1 MLELLAGLWAQ
12 IDLRRDLLLI
22 LTPVF
27 TATLLVDLLAAHR
40 RGRYRL
46 ADSLASIGLGGI
58 YLLVDALLVVLLVL
72 PVYHWVY
79 GLRLFDFAMTPLAFV
94 VLFFGLEL
102 CFYGFHRAS
111 HRIRWFWAAHVV
123 HHSSEHMNFTTASR
137 QSLFYGF
144 AGNWLF
150 YLPLV
155 WLGFAPEWVLF
166 MFSASLAYQYFI
178 HTQSVGKLPR
188 GVEWFFNTPSHHRA
202 HHGRN
207 PQYIDRNYGG
217 VLIIYDR
224 LFGTFVEEHEPVVY
238 GIVRQVRSFNPLWL
252 NLHEWVDLVRDIA
265 RPGPLAQRLQHLWR
279 PPEWQRPDSV
289 GHGAVGESSDLPP
302 EIAARMTG
310 RD

>member
-1 MLELLAGLWAQ
+1 MLELFASLWAQ

-22 LTPVF
+22 LTPLF
-27 TATLLVDLLAAHR
+27 TATLLVDLLSARR

-58 YLLVDALLVVLLVL
+58 YLAVDALLVVFLVL
-72 PVYHWVY
+72 PVYHLVHQA
-79 GLRLFDFAMTPLAFV
+79 RLLDFAMTPLAFV
-94 VLFFGLEL
+94 ALFFGLEL
-102 CFYGFHRAS
+102 CFYWFHRAS

-123 HHSSEHMNFTTASR
+123 HHSSEQMNFTTASR

-178 HTQSVGKLPR
+178 HTQSVGKLWRPL
-188 GVEWFFNTPSHHRA
+188 EWIFNTPSHHRA

-217 VLIIYDR
+217 VLILYDR
-224 LFGTFVEEHEPVVY
+224 LFGTFVEEDEPVEY
-238 GIVRQVRSFNPLWL
+238 GITRQVRSFNPLWL
-252 NLHEWVDLVRDIA
+252 NLHEWVDLARDIA
-265 RPGPLAQRLQHLWR
+265 RPGPLVQRLRHVWM
-279 PPEWQRPDSV
+279 PPEWQRPEVID
-289 GHGAVGESSDLPP
+289 E
-302 EIAARMTG
+302 
-310 RD
+310 RDAQRSRL